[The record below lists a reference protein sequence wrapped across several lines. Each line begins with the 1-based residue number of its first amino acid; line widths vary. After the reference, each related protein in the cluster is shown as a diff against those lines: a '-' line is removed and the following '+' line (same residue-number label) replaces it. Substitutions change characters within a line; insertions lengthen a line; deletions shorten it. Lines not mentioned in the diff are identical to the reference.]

1 MTPWKTTKNSIFIH
15 QENEQYF
22 EHCQDSY
29 SKTSYAFFKSSKI
42 LLVRNYGIVID
53 KFAIL

>member
-1 MTPWKTTKNSIFIH
+1 MTPWKTTKNFIFIH